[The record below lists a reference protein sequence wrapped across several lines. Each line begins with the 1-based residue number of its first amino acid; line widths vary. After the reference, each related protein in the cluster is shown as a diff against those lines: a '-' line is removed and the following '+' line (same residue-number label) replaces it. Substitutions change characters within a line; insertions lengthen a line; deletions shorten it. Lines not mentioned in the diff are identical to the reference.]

1 MINFVKSSIDYV
13 VDNKREFVVDDVHFS
28 RNRDWPFPVFM
39 NFMVFRKKTT
49 IRHSIHSMYKV
60 MSQFNFEKISDS
72 AFSQQR
78 RYIDPE
84 VFNVMSKEF
93 LKNIGITD
101 DKKIL
106 KTFKGY
112 RVFGGDGSD
121 IEILNL
127 ISTRSEFNVK
137 PNKSNYTYP
146 AIAKFSAI
154 VDVLNGYILDGRLGD
169 FKQGD
174 FPMAHENLK
183 YIDDVVDFNNS
194 IFTYDRGY
202 VGLELNARLIELG
215 SKFVIRLRDGVYI
228 DEINNMKSNDE
239 MVKLELTDDRLEK
252 FKDPELKAKYE
263 NQEHIELRIVKTK
276 IKVIRFD
283 ENGNEYEDEV
293 DEILMTNLEKEE
305 MTIEDLK
312 EIYKLRWGIEV
323 DFNTLKHRF
332 KIENFTGTIKLT
344 HQQDLY
350 SQFIIFNL
358 FCYINNLLNFKIQ
371 KRFIKKFGM
380 EYLDYDFEYKINQAN
395 LIRNLLED
403 IAVIMLVP
411 LKTRKSFLLSNLFTE
426 SLKNP
431 IKTYK
436 NRHNK
441 RDGKKNSQK
450 HRQNCKPM
458 K

>member
-1 MINFVKSSIDYV
+1 MINFVRSSIGYV
-13 VDNKREFVVDDVHFS
+13 VDNKREFILDDIHFR
-28 RNRDWPFPVFM
+28 RNRKWPFDVYM
-39 NFMVFRKKTT
+39 DFMVFSKKTT
-49 IRHSIHSMYKV
+49 IRHSIHSMYKL
-60 MSQFNFEKISDS
+60 MGEFNFIKISDS
-72 AFSQQR
+72 AYSQQR

-84 VFNVMSKEF
+84 VFNVMNKKF
-93 LKNIGITD
+93 LNNIGITD

-106 KTFKGY
+106 KTYKGR
-112 RVFGGDGSD
+112 RVFAGDGSD
-121 IEILNL
+121 VEILNL

-146 AIAKFSAI
+146 AIAKFSAV

-169 FKQGD
+169 FKEGD

-183 YIDDVVDFNNS
+183 NIHDVVDFNNS

-202 VGLELNARLIELG
+202 VGLELNARLIEL
-215 SKFVIRLRDGVYI
+215 SASFVIRLRDGVYV

-239 MVKLELTDDRLEK
+239 MVKLELTDERLEN

-263 NQEHIELRIVKTK
+263 NKEYIELRVVKTK
-276 IKVIRFD
+276 INVIRFD

-293 DEILMTNLEKEE
+293 DEVLLTNLSKEE
-305 MTIEDLK
+305 MSVEDLK
-312 EIYKLRWGIEV
+312 EIYKLRWSIEV

-358 FCYINNLLNFKIQ
+358 FCYINNLLNFKLE
-371 KRFIKKFGM
+371 KRFVNKFGS

-441 RDGKKNSQK
+441 RDDKKNSQK